1 MDWRLVFSIVGSI
14 AIVVP
19 PSPALSQDR
28 RDVRGTVYSAQDST
42 PVGGVDVSVAAL
54 AIRAATDASGL
65 FVLRNTPRTRVA
77 VTFRRIGLAAD
88 TVWLEPDQDTLL
100 VYLLPVAVVLPT
112 VEAQAQLEARERFE
126 QTVQPSVVSI
136 DRQTINRLPSLAE
149 ADVVK
154 VVQLLPGTIATN
166 DYSVGFN
173 VRGGEPDQNLTQMDG
188 ITVFNPTHLG
198 GLFSTFDANAVRS
211 VNFITGA
218 FPAEYGGRLSSVM
231 DVGVRAGRPDR
242 IGFQGLVSLISS
254 KLLVEG
260 PIGGTGMTFLLGGRR
275 TYADLLVG
283 LLSSQTM
290 PYYFYDMIGKLS
302 APVGSQG
309 DISLTGYWGRDVVDW
324 PWIEDKPGRQGVN
337 LDASWGNQL
346 LGLRFTHAL
355 GRGEIRIDASYAGF
369 SPSFGLE
376 PGIFRA
382 DNRVRLLTTAFRIAL
397 SPGAKHAVRI
407 GAGYENYEM
416 TYDAGS
422 ESLSAEF
429 YRAQYVPRVW
439 SLFLDDQ
446 WRMFPWLFLRP
457 GVRLEAVQGPDVVNW
472 APRIGFKAF
481 VTSEFAITGSA
492 GRYYQAIHSLRDQN
506 IPWNMIDFWIGADE
520 TTPVARSDHLVLG
533 FEKWFGQDLSLS
545 IEAYR
550 KTFDGI
556 MDYNVEED
564 PRTQGDETIPM
575 EGDAWGI
582 DLLLRKHLGRVTGWV
597 AYGYGRVMRRSGGRE
612 FPAVHDRRHMFNL
625 ILQSPGPLGSDMSV
639 RFGYGSPLPF
649 TPFVG
654 EWHHRFYYA
663 TDHTLDDYDLEP
675 IASATLNSARYPYYS
690 RIDVSFW
697 WELRKWG
704 GLLRPY
710 VQLVNVLNRKNV
722 FIYTYDY
729 TTAPAT
735 RSAVSQLPLLPSV
748 GVEFVF

>member
-1 MDWRLVFSIVGSI
+1 MDWRLVPAIVGSVVV
-14 AIVVP
+14 VVP
-19 PSPALSQDR
+19 PSAALSQDL
-28 RDVRGTVYSAQDST
+28 RDVRGTVYSTQDST
-42 PVGGVDVSVAAL
+42 PVGGVDVRVADL
-54 AIRAATDASGL
+54 AIRAATDASGV
-65 FVLRNTPRTRVA
+65 FVLRNTPRTLLA

-88 TVWLEPDQDTLL
+88 TVWLEPDQDTLV

-112 VEAQAQLEARERFE
+112 VETQAQLEARERFE

-154 VVQLLPGTIATN
+154 VVQLLPGTIVTN
-166 DYSVGFN
+166 DYSVGFS

-198 GLFSTFDANAVRS
+198 GLFSTFDANAVRT

-260 PIGGTGMTFLLGGRR
+260 PIGGTSITFLLGGRR

-324 PWIEDKPGRQGVN
+324 PWIEDEPGRQGVN

-346 LGLRFTHAL
+346 LGLRFNHVL
-355 GRGEIRIDASYAGF
+355 GRGEMTMDASYAGF

-382 DNRVRLLTTAFRIAL
+382 DNRVRLLTAAFRVAL
-397 SPGAKHAVRI
+397 SPGATHDVKI
-407 GAGYENYEM
+407 GGSYENYEM

-429 YRAQYVPRVW
+429 YRARYFPRVW

-446 WRMFPWLFLRP
+446 WRMFPWLLIRP
-457 GVRLEAVQGPDVVNW
+457 GVRLEAVQGPNVVNW
-472 APRIGFKAF
+472 GPRIGLKAF
-481 VTSEFAITGSA
+481 VTSELALTGSA

-533 FEKWFGQDLSLS
+533 FEKWFGPEISLS
-545 IEAYR
+545 VEGYR
-550 KTFDGI
+550 KTFDD
-556 MDYNVEED
+556 MVDYNVDED
-564 PRTQGDETIPM
+564 PRIQGDETVPM
-575 EGDAWGI
+575 EGDAWGV
-582 DLLLRKHLGRVTGWV
+582 DLLLRKHLGSVTGWL
-597 AYGYGRVMRRSGGRE
+597 AYGYGRVVRRSGGRE

-625 ILQSPGPLGSDMSV
+625 ILQSPGPLGSEMSL

-663 TDHTLDDYDLEP
+663 ADHTLNDYNLEP

-690 RIDVSFW
+690 RIDVSFR
-697 WELRKWG
+697 WEMRKWG
-704 GLLRPY
+704 GVLRPY
-710 VQLVNVLNRKNV
+710 VQLANVLNRKNV

-729 TTAPAT
+729 TTVPAT
-735 RSAVSQLPLLPSV
+735 RSAISQIPLLPSV